1 MNGLQGAGPS
11 APGADHLVRPGTGGV
26 SPAMPSLRARL
37 QREPHRLGRGV
48 YGLINCWWHRVKFAL
63 LGKRVSI
70 GPMSRVYGKFR
81 VIGAGRVRIGREALI
96 IGDYVRPVT
105 LIVDGPGA
113 VIDAGD
119 HVGFNGTVIHCFKS
133 VRIGR
138 LCNFAA
144 AYISD
149 SQSHSLAADRRT
161 NLDANTAQAD
171 VVFEENVWLAMNTVV
186 SYGVTIG
193 RNSVIGALSMVTH
206 SIPAN
211 AVAYG
216 VPARVVKDVP
226 ERSEP
231 EPA

>member
-1 MNGLQGAGPS
+1 VAIDTTHPEAGTRVP
-11 APGADHLVRPGTGGV
+11 DLFER
-26 SPAMPSLRARL
+26 LR
-37 QREPHRLGRGV
+37 REPHRFGRGV
-48 YGLINCWWHRVKFAL
+48 YGLVNCWWHRVKFAL

-81 VIGAGRVRIGREALI
+81 VIGSGRVRVGRDALI

-105 LIVDGPGA
+105 FIVDGP
-113 VIDAGD
+113 DALIEAAD
-119 HVGFNGTVIHCFKS
+119 HVGFNGTVIHCFSS

-149 SQSHSLAADRRT
+149 SQSHALSADRRT
-161 NLDANTAQAD
+161 NLDVGVARGD
-171 VVFEENVWLAMNTVV
+171 VVFEDNVWLAMNTVV

-193 RNSVIGALSMVTH
+193 RNSVVGALSMVTR

-211 AVAYG
+211 SVAYG
-216 VPARVVKDVP
+216 VPARVVKDIP
-226 ERSEP
+226 GSGARGEE
-231 EPA
+231 

>member
-1 MNGLQGAGPS
+1 MSGPMEGARPDTG
-11 APGADHLVRPGTGGV
+11 VRLGSGDEV
-26 SPAMPSLRARL
+26 ASMPSLRERL
-37 QREPHRLGRGV
+37 RREPHRLGRGM
-48 YGLINCWWHRVKFAL
+48 YGLINCWWHRLKFAL

-81 VIGAGRVRIGREALI
+81 VIGAGSVRIGREALI

-105 LIVDGPGA
+105 FIVDGPNA
-113 VIDAGD
+113 VIDAAD

-149 SQSHSLAADRRT
+149 SQSHTLAADRRT
-161 NLDANTAQAD
+161 NLDANAAQAE

-193 RNSVIGALSMVTH
+193 RNSVIGALSMVTR

-211 AVAYG
+211 SVAYG

-226 ERSEP
+226 ERSASER
-231 EPA
+231 E

>member
-1 MNGLQGAGPS
+1 MTPAREQTGEGPPAGPLHA
-11 APGADHLVRPGTGGV
+11 APDAVV
-26 SPAMPSLRARL
+26 PSLLERL
-37 QREPHRLGRGV
+37 RREPHRFGRGV
-48 YGLINCWWHRVKFAL
+48 YGVINCWWHRLKFAL
-63 LGKRVSI
+63 LGKRVTI
-70 GPMSRVYGKFR
+70 GPMSRVYGTFR
-81 VIGAGRVRIGREALI
+81 VIGSGRVRIGREALI

-105 LIVDGPGA
+105 LIVDGPEA
-113 VIDAGD
+113 VIEAGD

-149 SQSHSLAADRRT
+149 SQSHALAADRRT
-161 NLDANTAQAD
+161 NLDAGVAQGD
-171 VVFEENVWLAMNTVV
+171 VVFEDNVWLAMNVVV

-193 RNSVIGALSMVTH
+193 RNSVIGALSMVTR

-216 VPARVVKDVP
+216 VPARVVKDIP
-226 ERSEP
+226 EHSAPDRE
-231 EPA
+231 

>member
-1 MNGLQGAGPS
+1 MTPSDVQPCGP
-11 APGADHLVRPGTGGV
+11 ADV
-26 SPAMPSLRARL
+26 SPAMPTLLTRLR
-37 QREPHRLGRGV
+37 REPHRFVRGL
-48 YGLINCWWHRVKFAL
+48 YGLANCWWHRIKFAL

-70 GPMSRVYGKFR
+70 GPLSRVYGKFR
-81 VIGAGRVRIGREALI
+81 VIGNGRVRIGREALI

-105 LIVDGPGA
+105 LIVDGAGA

-149 SQSHSLAADRRT
+149 SQSHTLAADRRT
-161 NLDANTAQAD
+161 NLDAAAAQAE

-193 RNSVIGALSMVTH
+193 RNSVIGALSMVTR
-206 SIPAN
+206 SIPPN
-211 AVAYG
+211 SVAYG
-216 VPARVVKDVP
+216 VPARVAKDVP
-226 ERSEP
+226 EHSTSARE
-231 EPA
+231 